1 MQAEISYSFLQMFYL
16 DKTPSIILFHKAIG
30 NPCYIIP
37 GADLST
43 PKKLNQL
50 IKLVNY
56 AQPILAKEGISLA
69 YHNHAFEYDLM
80 PNGVSAFAMLE
91 KNTRIDFELDT
102 YWIYNAGLDPLEEM
116 RRLRHRV
123 SAIHIK
129 DGFMGGEGV
138 PHGRGTAP
146 VKEVYYLAKELGY
159 RIIVESETL
168 TPDGLSEAKE
178 CISYLNNL
186 EI

>member
-1 MQAEISYSFLQMFYL
+1 MQAEISYSFVQMFYL
-16 DKTPSIILFHKAIG
+16 DKATSIILFHKAIG

-43 PKKLNQL
+43 PEKLNQL

-69 YHNHAFEYDLM
+69 YHNHSFEYDLM

-116 RRLRHRV
+116 KRLRHRV

-138 PHGRGTAP
+138 PLGRGTAP

-178 CISYLNNL
+178 CISYLNSL